1 MQNKV
6 FTKKNIIILVIVSI
20 VVLALVAAIVVMAV
34 GKNEVKTSEA
44 SVTRGSLATSINASG
59 VVADVGVSE
68 YLPLFVA
75 VNRITD
81 IDTIIDYSGD
91 DFDWTYALL
100 NSTSTPIAY
109 KVTYVNSELRN
120 VKTTF
125 TTEDEN
131 VVIMKVAPYFINWS
145 KLDDAKNE
153 AILNG
158 DMPAGSTTADYLM
171 MLIFTNQDD
180 PFDIPAE
187 YLELSSDPEKEVTIN
202 TNYLKRIVKKAASLE
217 ESGVIEYSIS
227 NLSVLEGASVTA
239 KTNIFKLS
247 LSQLYTSFAV
257 TEYDV
262 ADIDKKLRSGEKV
275 YAGVTINALGG
286 RKVVAEIQEIIQGNY
301 SSGIAY
307 YSVKAKII
315 FGVEKTLDLT
325 VESNLRS
332 SAAQVAKNKGKTELK
347 YASFEYYDP
356 YLTPEKVESLGINIT
371 DIVERAE
378 VLTNYS
384 VTIKVQKTAV
394 IDKLV
399 IPTKCIFYDDSKT
412 PYVLVKRDNKEV
424 RVYIKVLL
432 STGSEAAVEV
442 KDDKD
447 EGKLSDGDKIIY
459 QADSSLISSILG

>member
-1 MQNKV
+1 
-6 FTKKNIIILVIVSI
+6 
-20 VVLALVAAIVVMAV
+20 
-34 GKNEVKTSEA
+34 
-44 SVTRGSLATSINASG
+44 
-59 VVADVGVSE
+59 
-68 YLPLFVA
+68 
-75 VNRITD
+75 
-81 IDTIIDYSGD
+81 
-91 DFDWTYALL
+91 
-100 NSTSTPIAY
+100 
-109 KVTYVNSELRN
+109 
-120 VKTTF
+120 
-125 TTEDEN
+125 
-131 VVIMKVAPYFINWS
+131 MKVAPYFINWS

-286 RKVVAEIQEIIQGNY
+286 RKVVAEIQEIIKGNY

-325 VESNLRS
+325 IESNLHS

-378 VLTNYS
+378 VLY
-384 VTIKVQKTAV
+384 
-394 IDKLV
+394 
-399 IPTKCIFYDDSKT
+399 
-412 PYVLVKRDNKEV
+412 
-424 RVYIKVLL
+424 LL
-432 STGSEAAVEV
+432 RGFT
-442 KDDKD
+442 
-447 EGKLSDGDKIIY
+447 
-459 QADSSLISSILG
+459 Q

>member
-1 MQNKV
+1 MQKF
-6 FTKKNIIILVIVSI
+6 FTKRNIIILVIISV
-20 VVLALVAAIVVMAV
+20 VVLALVAAIIVMAV

-59 VVADVGVSE
+59 VVADVGISE

-75 VNRITD
+75 IHRITD
-81 IDTIIDYSGD
+81 IDTIIDYAGD

-109 KVTYVNSELRN
+109 KVTYVNTELRN

-125 TTEDEN
+125 STEDDN
-131 VVIMKVAPYFINWS
+131 VVIMRVAPYFINWT

-180 PFDIPAE
+180 PYDIPAE
-187 YLELSSDPEKEVTIN
+187 YLELSTDPNKEVVVDTD
-202 TNYLKRIVKKAASLE
+202 YLKRIVQKSSSLE
-217 ESGVIEYSIS
+217 ENGVLEYAIS
-227 NLSVLEGASVTA
+227 NLNVIEDATVTA
-239 KTNIFKLS
+239 KTNIFKITLT
-247 LSQLYTSFAV
+247 QLYTSFSV

-262 ADIDKKLRSGEKV
+262 ADIDKKIRAGEKV

-286 RKVVAEIQEIIQGNY
+286 RKVIAEIQEIIKGNY

-307 YSVKAKII
+307 YAVQAKII

-325 VESNLRS
+325 VENNLHS

-356 YLTPEKVESLGINIT
+356 YLTPEKVESLGIDIT
-371 DIVERAE
+371 DIVEREE

-394 IDKLV
+394 IDKLI

-442 KDDKD
+442 REAKD
-447 EGKLSDGDKIIY
+447 ENKLSDGDKIIY

>member
-1 MQNKV
+1 MQKF
-6 FTKKNIIILVIVSI
+6 FTKRNIIILVIVSV
-20 VVLALVAAIVVMAV
+20 VVLALVAAIIVMAV

-59 VVADVGVSE
+59 VVADVGISE

-75 VNRITD
+75 IHRITD
-81 IDTIIDYSGD
+81 IDTIIDYAGD

-109 KVTYVNSELRN
+109 KVTYVNTELRN

-125 TTEDEN
+125 STEDDN
-131 VVIMKVAPYFINWS
+131 VVIMRVAPYFINWT

-171 MLIFTNQDD
+171 MLLFTNQDD
-180 PFDIPAE
+180 PYDIPAE
-187 YLELSSDPEKEVTIN
+187 YLELSTDPNKEVVVDTD
-202 TNYLKRIVKKAASLE
+202 YLKRIVQKSSSLE
-217 ESGVIEYSIS
+217 ENGVLEYAIS
-227 NLSVLEGASVTA
+227 NLNVIEDATVTA
-239 KTNIFKLS
+239 KTNIFKITLT
-247 LSQLYTSFAV
+247 QLYTSFSV

-262 ADIDKKLRSGEKV
+262 ADIDKKIRAGEKV

-286 RKVVAEIQEIIQGNY
+286 RKVIAEIQEIIKGNY

-307 YSVKAKII
+307 YAVQAKII

-325 VESNLRS
+325 VENNLHS

-356 YLTPEKVESLGINIT
+356 YLTPEKVESLGIDIT
-371 DIVERAE
+371 DIVEREE

-394 IDKLV
+394 IDKLI

-442 KDDKD
+442 REAKD
-447 EGKLSDGDKIIY
+447 ENKLSDGDKIIY

>member
-1 MQNKV
+1 MDFYSV
-6 FTKKNIIILVIVSI
+6 SFIVLLLVCALLYIAGINIMYSAFLVGYVLKA
-20 VVLALVAAIVVMAV
+20 VVGYNDESKAKMDALGNFAFSFFIPIYFALVGIQLNVINGFSFFRFAIFFVIAFGLEAV
-34 GKNEVKTSEA
+34 GT
-44 SVTRGSLATSINASG
+44 
-59 VVADVGVSE
+59 
-68 YLPLFVA
+68 
-75 VNRITD
+75 
-81 IDTIIDYSGD
+81 
-91 DFDWTYALL
+91 LL
-100 NSTSTPIAY
+100 
-109 KVTYVNSELRN
+109 
-120 VKTTF
+120 
-125 TTEDEN
+125 
-131 VVIMKVAPYFINWS
+131 
-145 KLDDAKNE
+145 
-153 AILNG
+153 
-158 DMPAGSTTADYLM
+158 

-307 YSVKAKII
+307 YSVRAKII